1 MKNGRYTPGR
11 VLISCPNWVGDAVM
25 ATPALRAVR
34 ESFPQSH
41 IALLCKP
48 GIAELLA
55 GLPFFDETIGTPAPG
70 NSRSLMN
77 VAMSLRKERFE
88 LGLLLTHSFR
98 SALLARLAGIPR
110 RVGYDLQGRGFLL
123 TDPLQPPKE
132 GGKKKPQYMVGEYL
146 GIVMHLG
153 CGVTDTSLQLA
164 VSPEAR
170 SKVRELL
177 APSGRTVSRP
187 LVGIAPGAF
196 FGPSKLWYG
205 ERWAAVADA
214 LADRFDASI
223 VIPTAPVER
232 ELYQE
237 IASNMN
243 SRPVPLDETSVS
255 LELLKAI
262 VSELDLLLSTDCGA
276 RHIAVAFGVPTVV
289 LMGPTDP
296 RYTSSDCEKGV
307 VIRVDVDCSPCH
319 KKVCPTDHECMRK
332 ITPEMVVG
340 AAASLLESGED
351 TE

>member
-1 MKNGRYTPGR
+1 MTTRYAPSR
-11 VLISCPNWVGDAVM
+11 ILIGCPNWVGDAVM
-25 ATPALRAVR
+25 ATPVLRAVR
-34 ESFPQSH
+34 NCFPESH

-48 GIAELLA
+48 GIAELLD
-55 GLPFFDETIGTPAPG
+55 GLPFFDETIDTPAPG
-70 NSRSLMN
+70 DGRTLMN
-77 VAMSLRKERFE
+77 AAMSLRKERFE

-123 TDPLQPPKE
+123 TDPLQPLKE
-132 GGKKKPQYMVGEYL
+132 GGKKQPRYMVDEYL
-146 GIVMHLG
+146 GIVTHFG
-153 CGVTDTSLQLA
+153 CAATDTSLQLA
-164 VSPEAR
+164 VSSEAR
-170 SKVRELL
+170 SQVRELL
-177 APSGRTVSRP
+177 TPSGRSVSRP

-205 ERWAAVADA
+205 ERWAAVVDA
-214 LADRFDASI
+214 LVERFDASI
-223 VIPTAPVER
+223 IIPTAPVER
-232 ELYQE
+232 ELYEQ

-243 SRPVPLDETSVS
+243 SRPVPLDGTAVP

-262 VSELDLLLSTDCGA
+262 VSELDLLLCTDCGA

-307 VIRVDVDCSPCH
+307 VIREEVACSPCH

-332 ITPEMVVG
+332 ITPEMVVN
-340 AAASLLESGED
+340 AAASLLERVD
-351 TE
+351 IA

>member
-1 MKNGRYTPGR
+1 MNTRYTPSR
-11 VLISCPNWVGDAVM
+11 ILISCPNWVGDAVM
-25 ATPALRAVR
+25 ATPVLRAVR
-34 ESFPQSH
+34 NCFPRSH

-48 GIAELLA
+48 GIAELLH
-55 GLPFFDETIGTPAPG
+55 GLPFFDKTIDTPTQSDG
-70 NSRSLMN
+70 RTLVN

-110 RVGYDLQGRGFLL
+110 RVGYDLQGRGFML
-123 TDPLQPPKE
+123 TDPLQPPRE
-132 GGKKKPQYMVGEYL
+132 GGKKRPQYMVDEYL
-146 GIVMHLG
+146 GIVRHLG
-153 CGVTDTSLQLA
+153 CAVTDTSLQLA

-170 SKVRELL
+170 SQAKELL
-177 APSGRTVSRP
+177 APSGRSVSRP

-214 LADRFDASI
+214 LVARFDASI
-223 VIPTAPVER
+223 VIPTAPVEQ
-232 ELYQE
+232 ELYRQ
-237 IASNMN
+237 IVSNMN

-296 RYTSSDCEKGV
+296 RYTLSDCEKGT
-307 VIRVDVDCSPCH
+307 VIREDVACSPCH
-319 KKVCPTDHECMRK
+319 KKICPTDHECMRK
-332 ITPEMVVG
+332 ITPEMVVN
-340 AAASLLESGED
+340 AAASLLERGAIA
-351 TE
+351 